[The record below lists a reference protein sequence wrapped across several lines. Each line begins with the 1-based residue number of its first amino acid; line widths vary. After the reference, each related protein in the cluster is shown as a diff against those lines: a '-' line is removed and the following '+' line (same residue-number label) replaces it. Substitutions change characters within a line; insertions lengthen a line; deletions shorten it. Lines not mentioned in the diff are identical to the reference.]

1 MNIQNVI
8 DATVVRC
15 FTRLAYE
22 AATPFA
28 YKMLRHLRNGEWRD
42 LVSNAPDPRKYT
54 HGPTY
59 QVDAIV
65 GNFFKK
71 FVDFDLGED
80 LHAKAVKTFFDCE
93 SQCYK
98 TNERLAP
105 FIHRAVN
112 AREQGT
118 LRFIDIVRKKFQSI
132 LGRVPNSLRG
142 RFGPGST
149 FGDIGKYSTLPD
161 KMNSDPTLTLGTT
174 CLLPLWEETAWARY
188 GCNRLNTVSEYYR
201 HSPTV
206 IKGNKFLSVEKTAL
220 TRRGIC
226 KEPSINL
233 YFQLGVGEAI
243 RNKLKNVGIDIINGK
258 PLHMYLA
265 RKGSIDGSVA
275 TIDESN
281 ASDTVARNLVKLLA
295 SPEWFTLLDSLR
307 SPSTFIEGKW
317 VRLEKF
323 SSMGN
328 GFTFE
333 LETLIFYSIACA
345 VLEWRGIEDSSTYD
359 LAVIRPTQGSYTVA
373 GTNVISVYGDD
384 IVVPTFIASDVILAL
399 KFFGF
404 TTNVAKSFT
413 SGPFRE
419 SCGGDYFNGLD
430 VRPFYLGETPDEPQ
444 KLITL
449 ANGLTRLGKSSHRFD
464 GDANPYHRAWLAIM
478 DALPSIIRSCKGPE
492 HLGDIV
498 IHQREERWINI
509 RRERSGIHYLRVY
522 RPVRPVRVDYV
533 NWHPGVVLAT
543 ALYGASDGT
552 RSRDIDGR
560 EVYDGGGVYPRQS
573 TSLSYK
579 VGWVPCS

>member
-1 MNIQNVI
+1 M
-8 DATVVRC
+8 DPTVVRC
-15 FTRLAYE
+15 FTRLVYE

-28 YKMLRHLRNGEWRD
+28 YKMLRHLKNGEWRD

-71 FVDFDLGED
+71 FIDLELGED

-105 FIHRAVN
+105 FIHMAVN
-112 AREQGT
+112 ASEQGT
-118 LRFIDIVRKKFQSI
+118 LDFVNLVRKKFQSI
-132 LGRVPNSLRG
+132 LGRVPNNLRG
-142 RFGPGST
+142 KFGPGST

-188 GCNRLNTVSEYYR
+188 GCNRLNTVPEYYR
-201 HSPTV
+201 HSPTLV
-206 IKGNKFLSVEKTAL
+206 KGNKFLSVDKTAL
-220 TRRGIC
+220 TKRGIC
-226 KEPSINL
+226 MEPSINL
-233 YFQLGVGEAI
+233 FFQLGVGGVI
-243 RNKLKNVGIDIINGK
+243 RDKLKNVGIDIINGK

-345 VLEWRGIEDSSTYD
+345 VLEWRGIKDSSTYD
-359 LAVIRPTQGSYTVA
+359 IAVIAPSQGAYTVT
-373 GTNVISVYGDD
+373 GTNIISVYGDD
-384 IVVPTFIASDVILAL
+384 IVVPTFIASDVISAL

-404 TTNVAKSFT
+404 TTNASKSFID
-413 SGPFRE
+413 GAFRE

-430 VRPFYLGETPDEPQ
+430 VRPFFLEETPDEPQ

-449 ANGLTRLGKSSHRFD
+449 ANGLTRLGKSSSRLNSD
-464 GDANPYHRAWLAIM
+464 YTPYHRAWLAIM
-478 DALPSIIRSCKGPE
+478 DALPTTIRACKGPE
-492 HLGDIV
+492 RLGDIV

-509 RRERSGIHYLRVY
+509 RRERSGIHYIRAY
-522 RPVRPVRVDYV
+522 RPVRPIRVDYV

-552 RSRDIDGR
+552 RERNGEGR
-560 EVYDGGGVYPRQS
+560 KVLDGGGVFPRQS
-573 TSLSYK
+573 SLSYK